1 MCLVLIAYR
10 IHPRYPLVLAA
21 NRDEFHARTAAP
33 MHWWS
38 DGSPVLAGRDLQAG
52 GTWCGLDS
60 HGRLALVTNYRD
72 PSLPKTQGS
81 SRGALVAAF
90 LRGARSAREYVHDA
104 AASADRY
111 AGFSLLAMD
120 DSSLGYAVSHPEPE
134 AWMLEPGI
142 FGLSNHRLDAP
153 WPKLLRS
160 RAQFE
165 REIADGDPVPARLF
179 DILSDRTVADD
190 AALPDTGIGL
200 EWERLLSSSF
210 IVSPEYGTRC
220 STVILIDRHGQ
231 VAVEERS
238 HSADGA
244 ATVRV
249 RMSYCPGSRT

>member
-1 MCLVLIAYR
+1 MCLVLIAHR

-21 NRDEFHARTAAP
+21 NRDEFHARPAAP
-33 MHWWS
+33 LHWWS
-38 DGSPVLAGRDLQAG
+38 DGPPLLAGRDLQAG

-72 PSLPKTQGS
+72 PSLPKPQGS

-90 LRGARSAREYVHDA
+90 LRGTRSARQYVHDA
-104 AASADRY
+104 AAGADQY

-120 DSSLGYAVSHPEPE
+120 DSGLGYAVSHPEPA

-142 FGLSNHRLDAP
+142 YGLSNNRLDAP

-160 RAQFE
+160 RARFE
-165 REIADGDPVPARLF
+165 REITDDDPAPARLL

-190 AALPDTGIGL
+190 GALPDTGVGL
-200 EWERLLSSSF
+200 EWERLLSSPF

-220 STVILIDRHGQ
+220 STVVLVDCRGQ
-231 VAVEERS
+231 AAVEERS

-244 ATVRV
+244 ASVRI
-249 RMSYCPGSRT
+249 RISYWIRPRT